1 MEAVKPSRIRN
12 IGSGNEDDLLSI
24 ESYTKHG
31 SRMSEEFDQVADLG
45 QDEDLLNDDDMFK
58 DLDMPVRLS
67 ESD

>member
-1 MEAVKPSRIRN
+1 
-12 IGSGNEDDLLSI
+12 
-24 ESYTKHG
+24 
-31 SRMSEEFDQVADLG
+31 MSEEFDQVADLG